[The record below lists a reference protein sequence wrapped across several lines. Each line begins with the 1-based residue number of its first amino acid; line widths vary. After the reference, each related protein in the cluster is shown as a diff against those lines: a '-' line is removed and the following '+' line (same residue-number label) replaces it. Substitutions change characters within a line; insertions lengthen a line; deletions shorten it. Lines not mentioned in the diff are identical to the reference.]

1 MSDHAKEKWYFGY
14 EFSQHACWI
23 IMYEVP
29 FYNYNLIIF
38 NTSIQNLFLFA
49 LIWAVNFIKT
59 EIWKKSVL
67 FFFELKAFVGE
78 VILLKYDT
86 LSIYIV
92 HIHFLNW

>member
-1 MSDHAKEKWYFGY
+1 
-14 EFSQHACWI
+14 
-23 IMYEVP
+23 MYEVP